1 MSHVP
6 SPSCFRSDVLFDRR
20 HERRRPC
27 YHPPVHREW
36 LGLPVWFVFGLIGAW
51 IATSKGRGGCFWF
64 LLCSLL
70 GPIGLLIAAVSP
82 RVR

>member
-1 MSHVP
+1 LQAG
-6 SPSCFRSDVLFDRR
+6 CTFRSKARVPGD
-20 HERRRPC
+20 PC
-27 YHPPVHREW
+27 YDPPVHREW
-36 LGLPVWFVFGLIGAW
+36 LGLPLWFVFGLIGAW